1 MRKFTPWYE
10 QNVLNKRVRK
20 RVERKQNKRSWE
32 GLSMVNKVIKKIWIS
47 EGNDFNDILF

>member
-10 QNVLNKRVRK
+10 QNVLNKRVG
-20 RVERKQNKRSWE
+20 RKQNKRSWE